1 MIQFLRKNGDAA
13 MVIHA
18 RENLYPG
25 VNAHLN
31 SYLQRLGSDWG
42 DFHARH
48 IQDIAVLLEETLP
61 ENYLVQSES
70 SLQVSTFSQFDV
82 TLGTTR
88 PDISIFQ
95 RIPTRIPTTAQ
106 ISPHRTL
113 PIEDTLLDDDE
124 TLMGVVIYRVEDRQ
138 IACEPV
144 TRIELLSPS
153 NKPGA
158 PGYRQ
163 YLRRRTQALRAG
175 VAMVEIDYWH
185 ESRPIVPR
193 VPSYADGAQDAHPYL
208 ILVSTLEPSEDSKGL
223 DIFEADVDTP
233 LPTVAIP
240 LTKPESIPFDLNT
253 AYVQTFRSRR
263 LHALACDYATEPPAF
278 ERYRSHDQARILRL
292 LEAIRAK
299 S

>member
-1 MIQFLRKNGDAA
+1 

-31 SYLQRLGSDWG
+31 SYLQRPESDWG

-48 IQDIAVLLEETLP
+48 IQDIAVLLEEVLP

-82 TLGTTR
+82 TLGMTR

-95 RIPTRIPTTAQ
+95 HAPTRNPTMAQ

-124 TLMGVVIYRVEDRQ
+124 TLMGVVIYRVEDQQ
-138 IACEPV
+138 IAREPV

-175 VAMVEIDYWH
+175 VAMVEIDYLH
-185 ESRPIVPR
+185 ESRPILTR
-193 VPSYADGAQDAHPYL
+193 IPSYADGTQDAHPYL
-208 ILVSTLEPSEDSKGL
+208 LLVSTLEPSADSKGV
-223 DIFEADVDTP
+223 DVYEADVDTP
-233 LPTVAIP
+233 LPTIGIP
-240 LTKPESIPFDLNT
+240 LAKPESIAFDLNA
-253 AYVQTFRSRR
+253 AYMQTFRSRR
-263 LHALACDYATEPPAF
+263 LYALACDYATEPPAF
-278 ERYRSHDQARILRL
+278 DRYHPDDQVRILRL

-299 S
+299 N